1 MMKTNNE
8 VSIVVKTKKKLKYK
22 KYIIIKIGK

>member
-1 MMKTNNE
+1 MIKTNNE
-8 VSIVVKTKKKLKYK
+8 VSIVVKIKTYLKYK